1 MIFKLE
7 RKIKLANSEQS
18 QLEKTIE
25 QLQIL
30 NRLGRIE
37 EGAMASV
44 KKINFDELW
53 SPWQTI
59 ILAFLVHLIPR
70 EREISV
76 QRWNIYVVLPK

>member
-1 MIFKLE
+1 M
-7 RKIKLANSEQS
+7 KLANSEQS

-37 EGAMASV
+37 EAAMASV

-53 SPWQTI
+53 STWQTI

>member
-7 RKIKLANSEQS
+7 RKMKLANSEQS

-37 EGAMASV
+37 EAAMASV
-44 KKINFDELW
+44 KKINFDEL
-53 SPWQTI
+53 
-59 ILAFLVHLIPR
+59 
-70 EREISV
+70 
-76 QRWNIYVVLPK
+76 